1 MKFKISTSQVQQII
15 DVVQDDPYKFVFKVI
30 SLLTTLEK
38 DDREQATQEGNSS
51 QELGFYITQEQ
62 VNAVRTYLQ
71 EKPFKIVFNCI
82 NLLSTLES
90 VPDQSQVS
98 SS

>member
-38 DDREQATQEGNSS
+38 DDRAQETQESNSS

-62 VNAVRTYLQ
+62 VNLVRTYLQ

>member
-38 DDREQATQEGNSS
+38 DDRTQETQESNSK
-51 QELGFYITQEQ
+51 EVGFYITQEQ